1 MQIRSIVNGSIN
13 LIDRIG
19 WSLSSLIWS
28 LLVRINFNLKGVKM
42 GHGSKFFGFAKLK
55 RANGSLI
62 IIGKNLTLRSAP
74 TSNLIGVNRPCII
87 TALER
92 EAKLTI
98 GDNCGFSGVI
108 IGCFKEIT
116 IGNNVMVGA
125 NSTITDGDW
134 HLDDPR
140 AGAPKPIIIGDNVWL
155 GINVTILKGATIG
168 DNSMI
173 GAGSVVTKDIPSNV
187 IAAGNPC
194 KILRNI

>member
-1 MQIRSIVNGSIN
+1 MQIKSMVNGSIN
-13 LIDRIG
+13 LIDRLG
-19 WSLSSLIWS
+19 WSLSSFLWS
-28 LLVRINFNLKGVKM
+28 LLLRINFNLKGVKL
-42 GHGSKFFGFAKLK
+42 GRSSKFFGYTKLK
-55 RANGSLI
+55 RTNGSLI
-62 IIGKNLTLRSAP
+62 VIGKNLILRSAP

-92 EAKLTI
+92 EAILTI

-134 HLDDPR
+134 HLNDPR
-140 AGAPKPIIIGDNVWL
+140 ASAPKPIIIGDNVWL
-155 GINVTILKGATIG
+155 GINVTVLKGVTIG
-168 DNSMI
+168 DNSFI
-173 GAGSVVTKDIPSNV
+173 GAGSVVTRDIPSNV

-194 KILRNI
+194 MILRNI